1 MPRSLAQCRAKTAQ
15 APANRPN
22 VPRYNAHFLLLLRI
36 RIPII
41 LIIIA
46 IYVFIQFNS
55 INLLLRVKNCC
66 YRSSA
71 LLNVHI
77 TLNGDGN
84 WWGKKERKR
93 EKMKCL
99 NVNFPIATLK
109 WKALRIRGGEIL
121 SLSLSF
127 FSFLF
132 FPLSFPSPFPHSLAF
147 CVNL

>member
-22 VPRYNAHFLLLLRI
+22 VPRYNAHFLLLLL

-121 SLSLSF
+121 SLSLFFFF
-127 FSFLF
+127 FSFLPPF
-132 FPLSFPSPFPHSLAF
+132 FPFPFPSLARVL
-147 CVNL
+147 C